1 MNDVEK
7 LYHLFKGIGNLSSN
21 CTLTN
26 LYHRWRRVPF
36 HLRKKVAAE
45 LKELEQ
51 HRIIEKVDG
60 PTPWISPLVAVPKSN
75 GKVRV
80 CVDMRVANKA
90 ISRER
95 HPTPTLEDLV
105 HTLNGATLFSKL
117 DLRAGYHQ
125 ISLAPESQYIT
136 TFVTNKGLRR
146 YKRLNFG
153 INVLVKYFSTY
164 ARTDS

>member
-1 MNDVEK
+1 MMLKNYTPTSLKVLKKFELK
-7 LYHLFKGIGNLSSN
+7 LHIDESIPPVAQ
-21 CTLTN
+21 
-26 LYHRWRRVPF
+26 HPRRVPF
-36 HLRKKVAAE
+36 HLRKKVVAE

-51 HRIIEKVDG
+51 HGIIEKVDG
-60 PTPWISPLVAVPKSN
+60 PTPWISLLVAVPKSN

-117 DLRAGYHQ
+117 DLRPGYHQ

-136 TFVTNKGLRR
+136 TFFTHKGLRR
-146 YKRLNFG
+146 YK
-153 INVLVKYFSTY
+153 
-164 ARTDS
+164 